1 MRVLLADDHQLLRQA
16 MRRALEDAGLSV
28 IAEAGDGGEA
38 VRLAAELKPDVVL
51 MDVSMPVLDGVEA
64 TRRLHADFPDLPIVI
79 LTMHGDDALR
89 RDAVAAGAT
98 GFLTKDVSMQ
108 EVVATV
114 TQVGGGD
121 VALST
126 ELAVTILAEMEDGK
140 DKPPS
145 PLTPREEEVLQLI
158 ADGCSTSE
166 VASNLF
172 ISGKTVKNHLAS
184 IYEKLEAR
192 DRTQAVLSAVRIGSN
207 SAPLTRTNPIKPGL
221 YGPVLTNGAA
231 GLFSRP
237 PSNVILC
244 SAPQPESARGN
255 FNLTAGGQTSM
266 DLFLVKTWLKARMN
280 VDTERGATMV
290 EYVLILALIAI
301 LVIGVVAALGHSVSS
316 KFSEASSG
324 IG

>member
-16 MRRALEDAGLSV
+16 MRRALEDAGLTV
-28 IAEAGDGGEA
+28 VAEAGDGGEA
-38 VRLAAELKPDVVL
+38 VRLVTELQPDVVL

-64 TRRLHADFPDLPIVI
+64 TRRLHADYPDLPIVI
-79 LTMHGDDALR
+79 LTMHGDEALR
-89 RDAVAAGAT
+89 KEAVAAGAA

-192 DRTQAVLSAVRIGSN
+192 DRTQAVLSAVRIGIIQ
-207 SAPLTRTNPIKPGL
+207 LR
-221 YGPVLTNGAA
+221 
-231 GLFSRP
+231 
-237 PSNVILC
+237 
-244 SAPQPESARGN
+244 
-255 FNLTAGGQTSM
+255 
-266 DLFLVKTWLKARMN
+266 
-280 VDTERGATMV
+280 
-290 EYVLILALIAI
+290 
-301 LVIGVVAALGHSVSS
+301 
-316 KFSEASSG
+316 
-324 IG
+324 